1 MQGLL
6 TCFACDP
13 VRRDW
18 LVTGSAKGSVA
29 IWDLRFQV
37 EPKSTFVSCMRA
49 CMRCNECFVVTMALY
64 MVDVPDE

>member
-37 EPKSTFVSCMRA
+37 ELSLLSASCMHMQQVL
-49 CMRCNECFVVTMALY
+49 C
-64 MVDVPDE
+64 